1 MRIARATL
9 AALLGA
15 VFALGLYLAW
25 FFKITHHD
33 SPWNGAPFSF
43 IVLTGLIAAVC
54 GLLGGCLGA
63 LLAPATPRGTADGIA
78 ALIAFAAAFAET
90 HTPGQ
95 HHFAQALALFIAA
108 PAAYLAGRLRKP
120 MTAPSAA
127 TYSVR

>member
-1 MRIARATL
+1 MRIARATF

-15 VFALGLYLAW
+15 LLTLGIYLAW

-33 SPWNGAPFSF
+33 TPWNGAPVSF
-43 IVLTGLIAAVC
+43 IVLTGVIAAVC
-54 GLLGGCLGA
+54 GFLGGFLGA
-63 LLAPATPRGTADGIA
+63 LLAPATPRGTADAIA

-95 HHFAQALALFIAA
+95 HHFAQALALFVAA

-120 MTAPSAA
+120 VLA
-127 TYSVR
+127 